1 MRQVTQAEYETA
13 LAASAAY
20 KAFAAPY
27 VQGLWTKNNPVYV
40 TGGREVRHKM
50 FMRA

>member
-1 MRQVTQAEYETA
+1 MKTLIVA
-13 LAASAAY
+13 LALSATA
-20 KAFAAPY
+20 APSFAAPY